1 MKNKTCFYVIVCLL
15 FNLIQ
20 LPASAN
26 SLKIITYNI
35 WNGFDWGKDEE
46 RHARF
51 LNWVKTQDPD
61 VLALQELCGY
71 TDEKLRE
78 DAKTW
83 GHPYAILLKTKGY
96 PVGLTSKK
104 PIELKERMLQDLW
117 HGMLHVKTYDIDFFV
132 VHLSP
137 ADCEFRMREA
147 VLISERIRTI
157 SKTKF
162 VVLGDFNAM
171 SPMDADLNLE
181 KSKLLERYRA
191 GDAKNEKYN
200 NLRDGEFDYSV
211 MATFLALPA
220 IDPAHARVKG
230 KERYS
235 FPAPVLVGKYYD
247 DDDHIK
253 RSRQRIDYILLS
265 PNLAQKCEDV
275 RIFHDEVVGG
285 LSDHYP
291 VMATIKE

>member
-1 MKNKTCFYVIVCLL
+1 MKNNACFYFIVCLL
-15 FNLIQ
+15 FSLIQ
-20 LPASAN
+20 LPASAS

-35 WNGFDWGKDEE
+35 WNGFDWGKDEN
-46 RHARF
+46 RHTRF
-51 LNWVKTQDPD
+51 LNWMKTQDPD

-71 TDEKLRE
+71 TEEKLQE
-78 DAKTW
+78 DAKIW

-147 VLISERIRTI
+147 SLISERIRAI
-157 SKTKF
+157 SKAKF
-162 VVLGDFNAM
+162 VILGDFNAM